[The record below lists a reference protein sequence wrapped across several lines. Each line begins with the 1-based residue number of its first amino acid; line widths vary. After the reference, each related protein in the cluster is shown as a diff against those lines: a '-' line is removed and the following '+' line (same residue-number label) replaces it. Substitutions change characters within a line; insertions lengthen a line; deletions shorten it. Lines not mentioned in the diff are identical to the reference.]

1 MIAKKL
7 EIKRS
12 NSSDNLAEF
21 NKDIV
26 TKSED
31 GVSTPVST
39 PIDREDRVREVSRV
53 ANKVVETT
61 IYVDDL
67 SDKLIGGYNAL
78 FRQANAGGGSAYK
91 LAIGEV
97 EKEKEAIGPMR
108 QAAQAV
114 LDEGPQKLADEQ
126 ITERLL
132 ALEGYQV
139 HLDRVRHKFDRD
151 LASVEARIRSYQKNR
166 SY

>member
-1 MIAKKL
+1 M
-7 EIKRS
+7 
-12 NSSDNLAEF
+12 
-21 NKDIV
+21 
-26 TKSED
+26 
-31 GVSTPVST
+31 
-39 PIDREDRVREVSRV
+39 
-53 ANKVVETT
+53 VEAT

-91 LAIGEV
+91 LVIAEV
-97 EKEKEAIGPMR
+97 EKEKEAIGPMQ

-132 ALEGYQV
+132 EFEGYLE
-139 HLDRVRHKFDRD
+139 HLHRVRDKFNRD
-151 LASVEARIRSYQKNR
+151 LATVEAQLS
-166 SY
+166 